1 MPLVYEGKYCDSLEE
16 TLMLGKTENRRRRGR
31 QKMRWLDGTMDSM
44 DMSLNKSQE
53 TVKDMD
59 PGMLLFMGL
68 QRIRQDLETEQQQ
81 QQRQCTFF

>member
-1 MPLVYEGKYCDSLEE
+1 
-16 TLMLGKTENRRRRGR
+16 
-31 QKMRWLDGTMDSM
+31 MRWLDGTMDSM